1 MPFRW
6 ILTLFL
12 GLPLSLS
19 AFSGEPDDNSK
30 ADTDG
35 PHVFYRGNKI
45 TVKYVLRRDTGVI
58 AKTLHFNNKKD
69 ISLSC
74 QVPETGDSFSFLLH
88 DGPPKV
94 EEPTTYPTPARL
106 LALSDIEGD
115 FLALKTMLL
124 GAKVIDKKFNW
135 TFGNGHLVLL
145 GDFFDRGL
153 QVTECLWLLYKLE
166 SEAEAVGGKVHFILG
181 NHEVL
186 NLQGNSTYVRRKYLE
201 NASLIGEEYQRW
213 YDASSELGRWLRTKN
228 AVEKIGDYVFCHG
241 GISPELARTRL
252 GLAEINRISRQ
263 HLGKPNEAIVSADA
277 RAIFDYKTGIFW
289 YRGAAKNMASKED
302 IIAVLQFAGAKRMVV
317 GHTLQP
323 DLTALYGGR
332 VICIDLYHE
341 ENLRQGFMKTL
352 WMEDGYCYALNS
364 KGEKSS
370 VFSVSFPRKTE

>member
-1 MPFRW
+1 MLFR
-6 ILTLFL
+6 LLLALAL
-12 GLPLSLS
+12 GLPFSLF

-58 AKTLHFNNKKD
+58 SKTLQFSNKKD
-69 ISLSC
+69 ISLTC
-74 QVPETGDSFSFLLH
+74 QVPQTGDSFSFLLH
-88 DGPPKV
+88 DSPSA
-94 EEPTTYPTPARL
+94 EESTSYPTPERL

-124 GAKVIDKKFNW
+124 GAKVMDKQFNW
-135 TFGNGHLVLL
+135 TFGNGHLVLV

-166 SEAEAVGGKVHFILG
+166 AEAGSVGGKVHFILG

-201 NASLIGEEYQRW
+201 NAALIGEEYKRW
-213 YDASSELGRWLRTKN
+213 FDGSSELGRWLRTKN

-241 GISPELARTRL
+241 GISPELAGTGL

-263 HLGKPNEAIVSADA
+263 HLGKQNDAIINEDA
-277 RAIFDYKTGIFW
+277 RSIFDFKTGIFW
-289 YRGAAKNMASKED
+289 YRGAAKNLASDDD
-302 IIAVLQFAGAKRMVV
+302 ISAALKFAGAKRMVI

-352 WMEDGYCYALNS
+352 WMEEGDCYALNS
-364 KGEKSS
+364 NGEKSS
-370 VFSVSFPRKTE
+370 LFSVSFPRKTE